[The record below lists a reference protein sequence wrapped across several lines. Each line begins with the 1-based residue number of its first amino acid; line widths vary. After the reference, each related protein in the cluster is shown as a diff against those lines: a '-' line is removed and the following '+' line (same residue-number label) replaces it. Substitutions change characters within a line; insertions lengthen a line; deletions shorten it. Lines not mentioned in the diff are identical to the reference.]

1 MGLAT
6 AIGSFFAFLAS
17 GTAAAKAVGAVL
29 TSALS
34 VGVNAAVQAVF
45 GKRPDQKQGRSG
57 NIRTASMPHHVVLGV
72 VRKGGLMAYVNGS
85 GSPSKNRRLFIAV
98 VVAAHEVQS
107 MDKLFVGG
115 KETDFDV
122 GGSTP
127 GNAIGVLRKYANFE
141 YHLGSPTQ
149 TADTTL
155 QELANWTVNHR
166 FQGRAYLRAK
176 LWKSEK
182 RYPSFIPNFTV
193 EMHGAN
199 GIHDPR
205 TTLTGYS
212 ANPALQVAWI
222 LETYLG
228 IPRARIDATALTAA
242 ANICDETVTLKD
254 ASTATRYESHGF
266 FELEGTPESWI
277 EPITDAMAGAL
288 VEHDGSYYIH
298 AGAWIAPAITITDDD
313 ILGNLTRAT
322 AASNLTRANTIK
334 GLFVSPETYDA
345 PAEYVPVTEA
355 AFLTEDNGKEIIL
368 EKDLEFCATHE
379 QARRTASIHLRNQR
393 MDETI
398 EMEVNLHKGLDV
410 KPWDTV
416 TVQSD
421 VMGVNDTYRVIDH
434 ALVTEPEGPRA
445 YVRLALKKVAS
456 TIFGW
461 DAATQEKELVYVT
474 PSDLP
479 TEGEDT
485 TPKVTTS
492 AIEPSTDAGSVDA
505 RVGDVHIQL
514 DGPNRKVGIFRRVE
528 N

>member
-1 MGLAT
+1 
-6 AIGSFFAFLAS
+6 
-17 GTAAAKAVGAVL
+17 
-29 TSALS
+29 
-34 VGVNAAVQAVF
+34 
-45 GKRPDQKQGRSG
+45 
-57 NIRTASMPHHVVLGV
+57 
-72 VRKGGLMAYVNGS
+72 
-85 GSPSKNRRLFIAV
+85 
-98 VVAAHEVQS
+98 
-107 MDKLFVGG
+107 
-115 KETDFDV
+115 
-122 GGSTP
+122 
-127 GNAIGVLRKYANFE
+127 
-141 YHLGSPTQ
+141 
-149 TADTTL
+149 
-155 QELANWTVNHR
+155 
-166 FQGRAYLRAK
+166 
-176 LWKSEK
+176 
-182 RYPSFIPNFTV
+182 
-193 EMHGAN
+193 
-199 GIHDPR
+199 
-205 TTLTGYS
+205 
-212 ANPALQVAWI
+212 LQVAWI

-254 ASTATRYESHGF
+254 ASTATRYESHGY

-398 EMEVNLHKGLDV
+398 EMEVNLVKGLDV

-461 DAATQEKELVYVT
+461 TAATQEKELVYVT
-474 PSDLP
+474 PSNIP

-492 AIEPSTDAGSVDA
+492 AIEPSTDADSVDA

-514 DGPNRKVGIFRRVE
+514 DGPNRKVGIFRRQE